1 MRDKVIHAMLMRD
14 WPSGHLTGGYVAS
27 LSATSKPRQGGAS
40 HILRTLIAG
49 DGLRRFE
56 NERERYPEL

>member
-1 MRDKVIHAMLMRD
+1 MAGMRDKVIHVYFASRKISYN
-14 WPSGHLTGGYVAS
+14 PQPVA
-27 LSATSKPRQGGAS
+27 R
-40 HILRTLIAG
+40 IAG